1 MVTFMKPYLPKR
13 HYNGVFT
20 DTHNWDNFEHRSGD
34 VFICV
39 PPKSG
44 TTWMQTICGLLIFG
58 EPESKLAYP
67 EISPWIDFRLSSKT
81 IEHRLATLAAQTHQR
96 FIKSHTP
103 LDGIPYFEDCTYL
116 VVHRHPLDVH
126 FSMENHVRNMNL
138 NTIDHL
144 YTDDVSANFTAF
156 LNNGLEGEGLDQPS
170 LALIAR
176 HLKTAKMMAHLPNVH
191 MFHYNT
197 MSQNLHKQMEHVA
210 QAIGVSHNDALFET
224 LVSKATFKSM
234 KANALLSAPGAA
246 GGLFKD
252 PSVFFHSGTGQKWK
266 GKLSETEIGHYR
278 TKISELLDSDDVD
291 YIETGQPMV

>member
-1 MVTFMKPYLPKR
+1 MKPSLAKR
-13 HYNGVFT
+13 HYQGVFT

-58 EPESKLAYP
+58 DPNAELAYP

-81 IEHRLATLAAQTHQR
+81 IEQRLATLTAQPHQR

-103 LDGIPYFEDCTYL
+103 LDGIPFFDDCTYL

-126 FSMENHVRNMNL
+126 FSMGNHVRNMRL
-138 NTIDHL
+138 DTIDHL
-144 YTDDVSANFTAF
+144 YTDDISANFKAF
-156 LNNGLEGEGLDQPS
+156 LNNGFEGEGLDQPS
-170 LALIAR
+170 LASIAR
-176 HLKTAKMMAHLPNVH
+176 HLSTAKAISHLPNVY
-191 MFHYNT
+191 MFHYET
-197 MSQNLHKQMEHVA
+197 LTKNLYSQMERIA
-210 QAIGVSHNDALFET
+210 QAIGASPKPELFAV
-224 LVSKATFKSM
+224 LVAKATFKSM
-234 KANALLSAPGAA
+234 KANAHLTAPGAA

-266 GKLSETEIGHYR
+266 GKLNESEIDLYNKR
-278 TKISELLDSDDVD
+278 IAELLNSDDVS
-291 YIETGQPMV
+291 YIETGPPIP